1 MKTPG
6 SVGRSANTVDHQ
18 KDLAEKDKVFLDLDG
33 RRVLQTKHLLSQK
46 KRKEKEKNIS
56 VSIEIRS
63 DGDADQISYSQ

>member
-46 KRKEKEKNIS
+46 KKRKEKNIS